1 MAVPFRERVL
11 DPKSSAKRPNN
22 FKAERC
28 TFEIVR
34 SGRTLASHV
43 AATSASAITF
53 VVYVICFF
61 LQAGALFAQAS
72 SPSSESY
79 EDELRKIQERRQKL
93 EEELSRIQSR
103 PQAPTPSSREI
114 DAPKTGASIDNPAP
128 ERLNLKAKAH
138 QLLGV
143 LRESE
148 LERVSRKDMLGLA
161 SHDQDDIPRDSP
173 ILARIAKQA
182 GITVNEWFTRLP
194 TSDLDEPIEATPTES
209 EPSSTASAPPHI
221 PEPSPARTT
230 SPQAASRPL
239 APAPAIAPHTNAP
252 VAPVLSPA
260 EVDGLLKH
268 GKELFAAGDIAGARS
283 LFLRAAAGNDPS
295 ALTALAQTYDPQVL
309 GTMRVRGVKSDPARA
324 RAYYEQ
330 SEAAQKRR

>member
-11 DPKSSAKRPNN
+11 DPNSSAKRPNN
-22 FKAERC
+22 FEAERC

-143 LRESE
+143 LT
-148 LERVSRKDMLGLA
+148 G
-161 SHDQDDIPRDSP
+161 P
-173 ILARIAKQA
+173 
-182 GITVNEWFTRLP
+182 
-194 TSDLDEPIEATPTES
+194 
-209 EPSSTASAPPHI
+209 
-221 PEPSPARTT
+221 
-230 SPQAASRPL
+230 
-239 APAPAIAPHTNAP
+239 P
-252 VAPVLSPA
+252 VA
-260 EVDGLLKH
+260 G
-268 GKELFAAGDIAGARS
+268 
-283 LFLRAAAGNDPS
+283 LRAEGWRLMAGN
-295 ALTALAQTYDPQVL
+295 
-309 GTMRVRGVKSDPARA
+309 RA
-324 RAYYEQ
+324 
-330 SEAAQKRR
+330 